1 MNPIEGGISRGRL
14 EDGTKPLM
22 GNLYVGLRLVGC
34 WRIYMVARQGW
45 LVLQVRECL
54 LIDHVTTGKS
64 SPMNTAGGSPIRVQ
78 RCRLLYNQDRF

>member
-1 MNPIEGGISRGRL
+1 
-14 EDGTKPLM
+14 
-22 GNLYVGLRLVGC
+22 
-34 WRIYMVARQGW
+34 MVARQGW